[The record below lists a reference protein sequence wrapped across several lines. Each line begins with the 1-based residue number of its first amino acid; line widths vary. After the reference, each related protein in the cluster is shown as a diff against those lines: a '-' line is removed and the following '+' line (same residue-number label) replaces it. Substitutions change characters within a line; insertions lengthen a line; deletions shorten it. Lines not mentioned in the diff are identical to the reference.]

1 MLKQIAINTNKSYQ
15 KRLSESS
22 YLKAAI
28 TGAFRRAYH
37 LSITKKVSK
46 IVIVLGTQ
54 ILQSVVKI

>member
-28 TGAFRRAYH
+28 TGAFRRACH